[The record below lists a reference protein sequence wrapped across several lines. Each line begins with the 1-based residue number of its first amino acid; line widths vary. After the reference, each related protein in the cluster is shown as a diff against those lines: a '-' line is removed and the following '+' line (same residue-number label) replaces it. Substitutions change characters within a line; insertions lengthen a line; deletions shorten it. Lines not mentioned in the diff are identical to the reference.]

1 MYYIYP
7 VLSTQNPAPNGV
19 IGKISLISLSNRGK
33 LNIDRR
39 RITVFG
45 TAVSPRNNFVMTV

>member
-7 VLSTQNPAPNGV
+7 ILSTQNPATNGI

-45 TAVSPRNNFVMTV
+45 MAVSPKKNFVLTV